1 MSDVES
7 ALAQEAL
14 ARTAELETDLK
25 KVAVE
30 LAEYKEESSHLK
42 NQDIKITSLNQR
54 IRQLE
59 AQLTDKVGFLWLQC
73 QGVGGPGW
81 TPCSP
86 AGASAVSGRA
96 KQA

>member
-1 MSDVES
+1 M
-7 ALAQEAL
+7 QEAL

-42 NQDIKITSLNQR
+42 NQDIKITSLNQS

-59 AQLTDKVGFLWLQC
+59 AQLANKVGFLLL
-73 QGVGGPGW
+73 
-81 TPCSP
+81 
-86 AGASAVSGRA
+86 
-96 KQA
+96 